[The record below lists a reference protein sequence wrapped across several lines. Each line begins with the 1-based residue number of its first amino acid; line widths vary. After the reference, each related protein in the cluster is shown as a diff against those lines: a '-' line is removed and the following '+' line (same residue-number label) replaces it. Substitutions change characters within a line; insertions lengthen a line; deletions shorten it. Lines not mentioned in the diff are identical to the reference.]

1 MLKFSNIFQASA
13 TWLHLS
19 IFYFDPF
26 FWAKIPFIDPVLN
39 FLPYLFTKQGPSSTG
54 QFIGFLHAKPSELPT
69 WKIRGSIMDRRICLN
84 NYENLK
90 VNDLMSVLDYFN
102 FQSICSVKL
111 KITAPSCIQ
120 IELQAHKLPILIR
133 NIQHM
138 DFEL

>member
-1 MLKFSNIFQASA
+1 
-13 TWLHLS
+13 
-19 IFYFDPF
+19 
-26 FWAKIPFIDPVLN
+26 
-39 FLPYLFTKQGPSSTG
+39 
-54 QFIGFLHAKPSELPT
+54 
-69 WKIRGSIMDRRICLN
+69 MDRRICLN

-90 VNDLMSVLDYFN
+90 VIDLMSVLDYFN
-102 FQSICSVKL
+102 FQSIGSGKL